1 MCVRVG
7 VRTRVWG
14 CMHMCM
20 HVKVD
25 VRRLM
30 DRVSPCDLSLNPELI
45 DFGQT
50 GWPMSYRDPSIS
62 VLTSSTGVIEEHL
75 HTWILPTG

>member
-1 MCVRVG
+1 
-7 VRTRVWG
+7 
-14 CMHMCM
+14 
-20 HVKVD
+20 
-25 VRRLM
+25 M

-50 GWPMSYRDPSIS
+50 GWPMSSRDPSIS